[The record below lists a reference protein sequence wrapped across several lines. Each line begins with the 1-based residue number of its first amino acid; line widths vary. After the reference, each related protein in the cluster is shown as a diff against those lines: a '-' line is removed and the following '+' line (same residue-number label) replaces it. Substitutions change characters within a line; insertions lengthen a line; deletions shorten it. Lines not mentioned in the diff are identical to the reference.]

1 MGSSLGPALVN
12 IFMCCFENK
21 QLKDCPHTLK
31 LVFYSRCVDD
41 IFVLFSSLDQT
52 KNFEKYL
59 SSKRQLFF
67 EKENDGRLSFLDIN
81 IFRQNRKFVINV
93 YQKKTFSG
101 VYIYFNS
108 YIPEIYKTGLIK
120 SLLFRCFNLCLGF
133 VKFYQEINI
142 LKIFFIK
149 MVTHVTPLTNV

>member
-12 IFMCCFENK
+12 IFMCYFENK
-21 QLKDCPHTLK
+21 QLRDCPHSLK
-31 LVFYSRCVDD
+31 LVFYNRCVDD

-59 SSKRQLFF
+59 SSKRLNINFSL

-81 IFRQNRKFVINV
+81 IFRQNRKFVTNV

-101 VYIYFNS
+101 VYINFNS

-120 SLLFRCFNLCLGF
+120 SLLF
-133 VKFYQEINI
+133 
-142 LKIFFIK
+142 
-149 MVTHVTPLTNV
+149 